1 MMKSKNTSKFLK
13 IGVICL
19 AVFSLTGCTKYLKDA
34 DNKSVQNKETGQN
47 LPSNILCQP
56 EAPET
61 IKMYEE
67 TRTKLIEK
75 LDKQLENKEI
85 TQEKY
90 DKKIKSVPN
99 INELPKCKSF
109 SVTDG
114 GYEGIWETIFV
125 KPLVWL
131 IIQLGNIFKNYG
143 LAIIATTLLIR
154 LVTIT
159 FTKKTAMQ
167 SENMKAAQPELEK
180 LEKKYKNRQDQ
191 DSMMQKSQ
199 EMMMIYKKFNI
210 NPMSGCLFAFI
221 QIPLFFAFYEA
232 LNRLPA
238 IFEETFL
245 NFQLGT
251 TPMTA
256 MSHGNFIYIIFIVL
270 VIATS
275 YFSFKLNS
283 TASMNK
289 EQESQMKMMSNI
301 SVVMIGVASITLST
315 GLALY
320 WITNSSFTIIQ
331 NLYVKRRKAH
341 ANNK

>member
-1 MMKSKNTSKFLK
+1 MKNKNTSKLLK

-19 AVFSLTGCTKYLKDA
+19 AVLSLTGCTTYLKDA

-47 LPSNILCQP
+47 LPNNILCQP
-56 EAPET
+56 ESEET
-61 IKMYEE
+61 RKIYEE
-67 TRTKLIEK
+67 TREKLIEN
-75 LDKQLENKEI
+75 LNKQLEENEI
-85 TQEKY
+85 TQSQY
-90 DKKIKSVPN
+90 DKKIDSIVN
-99 INELPKCKSF
+99 INELSKCETF
-109 SVTDG
+109 SITDG

-125 KPLVWL
+125 KPLAWL
-131 IIQLGNIFKNYG
+131 IIQLGKVLKNYG
-143 LAIIATTLLIR
+143 LAIIAATLLIR
-154 LVTIT
+154 LVTVT

-167 SENMKAAQPELEK
+167 SENMKLAQPELEK

-191 DSMMQKSQ
+191 ESMMQKSQ
-199 EMMMIYKKFNI
+199 EMMMIYKKYNI

-232 LNRLPA
+232 LNRLPV

-245 NFQLGT
+245 GFQLGT

-256 MSHGNFIYIIFIVL
+256 ISHGNFIYIIFIILVVL
-270 VIATS
+270 TS

-289 EQESQMKMMSNI
+289 DQASQMKMMSNI
-301 SVVMIGVASITLST
+301 SVVMFGVASVTLST

-320 WITNSSFTIIQ
+320 WITNSTFTIVQ
-331 NLYVKRRKAH
+331 NLVVKRRKKH
-341 ANNK
+341 VNNK